1 MWASSSVKDLRNFP
15 WKKPEEHVQRSEA
28 AHAFFPKQSGTG
40 YQITEG
46 FLTEQEHSSVMDAF
60 RRERGSLNKQPQ
72 TMLDL
77 GDIRQ
82 KINHAVVEFIGIS
95 DLEGQIKA
103 NTFLQRVDNYPRD
116 NDIQKH
122 LHMDTFFPA
131 WKFWYF
137 PEEVQ
142 RYQGTFCFVPG
153 SHILNDK
160 KKDWMLEQYR
170 KYYSGEEL
178 NEYSREGSLRISE
191 QEALSLY
198 ETILEVSVPANT
210 LVIANVFGFHG
221 RGNTVEPHSR
231 IAIHGS
237 IRFDNPFIDRRN

>member
-95 DLEGQIKA
+95 DLEGHIKE
-103 NTFLQRVDNYPRD
+103 LIG
-116 NDIQKH
+116 DIRLRLGFSLDQKIPFA
-122 LHMDTFFPA
+122 L
-131 WKFWYF
+131 
-137 PEEVQ
+137 
-142 RYQGTFCFVPG
+142 C
-153 SHILNDK
+153 LN
-160 KKDWMLEQYR
+160 
-170 KYYSGEEL
+170 
-178 NEYSREGSLRISE
+178 I
-191 QEALSLY
+191 
-198 ETILEVSVPANT
+198 
-210 LVIANVFGFHG
+210 
-221 RGNTVEPHSR
+221 
-231 IAIHGS
+231 
-237 IRFDNPFIDRRN
+237 